1 MKPQSSLKKTRCG
14 SWRRTARLRSQM
26 SWLVMSFRSCFVL
39 PCLTLPCL
47 ALSCLVLSCL
57 ATGGS
62 TESPPFPPGLL
73 IPPRRSSRPLDTRF
87 LEPWHTHACVKAT
100 PQRLRLFPR
109 FSLSR
114 TFGAPSVNVS
124 ICSGACASFLGHLGF
139 QQSRSQHFCGV
150 AAVSMATIPR

>member
-1 MKPQSSLKKTRCG
+1 MAYHVFP
-14 SWRRTARLRSQM
+14 
-26 SWLVMSFRSCFVL
+26 VL
-39 PCLTLPCL
+39 FCLALPYLALPCL
-47 ALSCLVLSCL
+47 ALSGLVLPREAPL
-57 ATGGS
+57 
-62 TESPPFPPGLL
+62 SPLLFPRAAHPT
-73 IPPRRSSRPLDTRF
+73 RRSSRPLYTRF

-114 TFGAPSVNVS
+114 TFGAPSVDVS

-139 QQSRSQHFCGV
+139 QQTRSQHFCGV

>member
-26 SWLVMSFRSCFVL
+26 SWLIMSFRSCFVL

-47 ALSCLVLSCL
+47 VLPCLVLSCHGRL
-57 ATGGS
+57 HRVPS
-62 TESPPFPPGLL
+62 FSPGLL

-114 TFGAPSVNVS
+114 TFGAPSVDVS

-139 QQSRSQHFCGV
+139 QQTQSQHFCGV